1 MLSLS
6 QSGCWEGCCC
16 SAPKPSV
23 GLGIFWWLG
32 GDPGWAELGKKWL
45 RDRWDPPKSRKQR
58 PTGAAPSSPGFGETR
73 VIIGVGGAQLIIRVG
88 EVQLILGVGDA
99 QLIISPGH
107 CYSGSS
113 GEGCSALQSDSISG
127 LISVRWGWEGKC
139 GFSWALTFSSHLPV
153 SGTGEGKCQ
162 RVVGA
167 PSPWYKQGARTEPP

>member
-6 QSGCWEGCCC
+6 QAGCWEGCCC
-16 SAPKPSV
+16 SAPKPAV
-23 GLGIFWWLG
+23 GLGIFWWLWGAQG
-32 GDPGWAELGKKWL
+32 GQSWEKMAEGSLGS
-45 RDRWDPPKSRKQR
+45 PKSRKQR

-107 CYSGSS
+107 CYSGSG

-127 LISVRWGWEGKC
+127 LISVRCGWEGKR

-153 SGTGEGKCQ
+153 SGTGKGKCQ
-162 RVVGA
+162 RVLGA

>member
-1 MLSLS
+1 MLLLRS
-6 QSGCWEGCCC
+6 QTCSGFGDFLVV
-16 SAPKPSV
+16 V
-23 GLGIFWWLG
+23 GG
-32 GDPGWAELGKKWL
+32 PGWAELGKKWL

-127 LISVRWGWEGKC
+127 LISVRWGWEGKR

-162 RVVGA
+162 WVLGA